1 MAGATRAE
9 EGTWLEGETAYIR
22 MDVGANTARNETG
35 NVLRAATEQAGG
47 AQAMRRLNATI
58 EQRPLAEAPALR
70 QQQRRQQ
77 AQSVLTNIQQTDST
91 LRLTLY
97 PDSQLSERD
106 LRQAQVYQVAADTI
120 VVVLPGQMIR
130 YRMGSQAAMPV
141 K

>member
-1 MAGATRAE
+1 
-9 EGTWLEGETAYIR
+9 
-22 MDVGANTARNETG
+22 
-35 NVLRAATEQAGG
+35 
-47 AQAMRRLNATI
+47 MRHLNATI